1 MSFQNRNLQ
10 IDEARSLTKPVIG
23 RGENPGHLENRPKSV
38 LDFGEFWGS
47 TRYRSKSVE
56 GRPVLVGFRQL
67 TELEPRLAGCVVLEC
82 GIGLQVGVKYLS
94 SYLRWVVSVSRGVHE
109 CGNKARVPLVTLHA
123 VYRSWPRS
131 KRPQP
136 PTFQSIQEER

>member
-1 MSFQNRNLQ
+1 MSFQKRNLQ
-10 IDEARSLTKPVIG
+10 IDEACSLTKPVIG

-67 TELEPRLAGCVVLEC
+67 TELEPRLAGGVVLEC
-82 GIGLQVGVKYLS
+82 GITSIWRRFRLV
-94 SYLRWVVSVSRGVHE
+94 RTTSRANHSCSFVE
-109 CGNKARVPLVTLHA
+109 ST
-123 VYRSWPRS
+123 
-131 KRPQP
+131 
-136 PTFQSIQEER
+136 

>member
-38 LDFGEFWGS
+38 LDFGGFWGS

-67 TELEPRLAGCVVLEC
+67 TELEPRLAVCVVLEC
-82 GIGLQVGVKYLS
+82 GITALS
-94 SYLRWVVSVSRGVHE
+94 MARYQKCDSGKSSSSV
-109 CGNKARVPLVTLHA
+109 
-123 VYRSWPRS
+123 PRRYS
-131 KRPQP
+131 S
-136 PTFQSIQEER
+136 FVEF

>member
-67 TELEPRLAGCVVLEC
+67 TELEPRLAGGVVLEC
-82 GIGLQVGVKYLS
+82 GFVLAIGLFWSCWLF
-94 SYLRWVVSVSRGVHE
+94 
-109 CGNKARVPLVTLHA
+109 VPLN
-123 VYRSWPRS
+123 
-131 KRPQP
+131 
-136 PTFQSIQEER
+136 

>member
-10 IDEARSLTKPVIG
+10 IDEACSLTKPVIG

-67 TELEPRLAGCVVLEC
+67 TELEPRLAGGVVLEC
-82 GIGLQVGVKYLS
+82 GITRLKISFDVKQFVGRRRNLPPTRVAYLVGVGL
-94 SYLRWVVSVSRGVHE
+94 
-109 CGNKARVPLVTLHA
+109 
-123 VYRSWPRS
+123 
-131 KRPQP
+131 
-136 PTFQSIQEER
+136 